1 MATRIIFISG
11 VGDRK
16 RWFYDLVAW
25 RWKLLGFR
33 TSAFIFGWDSHRS
46 DFETQ
51 FAKLLD
57 FIDKFPDDKICLVGI
72 SAGGTAAFNA
82 LIARPECIAKVA
94 MVSSPFQKHTY
105 THRMLLESIRRAND
119 SFEKLNFDVKPRLLA
134 VTGHRDQ
141 TVPPALSLLREV
153 ERKYVLG
160 FTHGASIVMA
170 TLIQTGALRRFL
182 TRE

>member
-25 RWKLLGFR
+25 RWKLFGFR
-33 TSAFIFGWDSHRS
+33 TNAFIFGWDNRHS

-57 FIDKFPDDKICLVGI
+57 FIDTFPDDKVCLVGV

-82 LIARPECIAKVA
+82 FVARPNIAKIA
-94 MVSSPFQKHTY
+94 MISSPFQKHTY
-105 THRMLLESIRRAND
+105 THRMLLESINRA
-119 SFEKLNFDVKPRLLA
+119 SEPFEKLDFVCKPQLLTI
-134 VTGHRDQ
+134 TGHRDQ
-141 TVPPALSLLREV
+141 TVPPHLSLLREV
-153 ERKYVLG
+153 ERKFVLG
-160 FTHGASIVMA
+160 FNHSMNIVMA
-170 TLIQTGALRRFL
+170 TLIQTGSLRRFL